1 LSQPDH
7 PAAGPVGVLTGP
19 AAGAPDE
26 SAARSWRRPGKGAL
40 VLPPVVFIG
49 ILLLL
54 PVGFI
59 ALYSVGLR
67 TNIPGVPTP
76 FSLSNWSDFLT
87 GGGSA
92 FRSRFVYSMEIA
104 LLVSVL
110 TTIAAYPLAYFL
122 SFVARRRRY
131 ALLLVLLAP
140 FFTSYLL
147 RVIAWQIILN
157 NNGVVNSLLWTLHLR
172 PRGSA
177 ISWLIYSNFSVALV
191 LFYTW
196 IPFVSLP
203 IFVVLENMD
212 HRLQEAASD
221 LGASRAATFWRVT
234 LPLSLP
240 GVIAGFVFVLIPTTG
255 EFITPLLVGGPNNQL
270 FGNSIQ
276 AFFGDTP
283 DWNYGSVLAI
293 ALIVVVIVLTLIFGR
308 FLQTDLRTETRPSQ

>member
-1 LSQPDH
+1 MLT
-7 PAAGPVGVLTGP
+7 GPVGGVQN
-19 AAGAPDE
+19 E
-26 SAARSWRRPGKGAL
+26 SAIRRRRPGKGAL
-40 VLPPVVFIG
+40 VLPPLLLVCV
-49 ILLLL
+49 LLLL
-54 PVGFI
+54 PVAFI
-59 ALYSVGLR
+59 VLFSVGLR
-67 TNIPGVPTP
+67 TNIPGMPTA
-76 FSLSNWSDFLT
+76 FSLSDWKDFLV

-104 LLVSVL
+104 LLVSL
-110 TTIAAYPLAYFL
+110 LATLAAYPLAYFL
-122 SFVARRRRY
+122 AFVARRHRY

-157 NNGVVNSLLWTLHLR
+157 NNGVVNSLLWSLHLR
-172 PRGSA
+172 PQGSA
-177 ISWLIYSNFSVALV
+177 ISWLIYSNFSIALV
-191 LFYTW
+191 LFYSW
-196 IPFVSLP
+196 IPFVALP

-212 HRLQEAASD
+212 HRLQEAAAD
-221 LGASRAATFWRVT
+221 LGATRAATFWRVT

-283 DWNYGSVLAI
+283 NWNYGSVLAI

-308 FLQTDLRTETRPSQ
+308 FLQTDLRTETRPGQ

>member
-1 LSQPDH
+1 MTADVSTGGSALARAPRGV
-7 PAAGPVGVLTGP
+7 PGGRPPGLAGWL
-19 AAGAPDE
+19 
-26 SAARSWRRPGKGAL
+26 RPGRGAL
-40 VLPPVVFIG
+40 VLPPLLFVGV
-49 ILLLL
+49 LLLL
-54 PVGFI
+54 PVAFI
-59 ALYSVGLR
+59 TLYSVGLR
-67 TNIPGVPTP
+67 TNIPGTPTA
-76 FSLSNWSDFLT
+76 FSLTNWNDFLV

-92 FRSRFVYSMEIA
+92 FRGRFVYSMEIA
-104 LLVSVL
+104 LFVSVL
-110 TTIAAYPLAYFL
+110 ATIAAYPLAYFL
-122 SFVARRRRY
+122 AFVARRRRY

-157 NNGVVNSLLWTLHLR
+157 DNGVVNSLLWTLHLR

-234 LPLSLP
+234 FPLSLP

-276 AFFGDTP
+276 AFFGNTP

-293 ALIVVVIVLTLIFGR
+293 ALIVVVIVLTLAFGR
-308 FLQTDLRTETRPSQ
+308 FLQTDLRAETRAGQ

>member
-1 LSQPDH
+1 MTARADRF
-7 PAAGPVGVLTGP
+7 GG
-19 AAGAPDE
+19 E
-26 SAARSWRRPGKGAL
+26 SAIARLLRPGKGAL
-40 VLPPVVFIG
+40 VLPPLLFVGV
-49 ILLLL
+49 LLLL
-54 PVGFI
+54 PVAFI
-59 ALYSVGLR
+59 TLYSVGLR
-67 TNIPGVPTP
+67 TNIPGVPTA

-92 FRSRFVYSMEIA
+92 FRSRFVYSMEVA
-104 LLVSVL
+104 LVVSLLATV
-110 TTIAAYPLAYFL
+110 AAYPLAYYL
-122 SFVARRRRY
+122 AFVARRRRY

-157 NNGVVNSLLWTLHLR
+157 NNGVVNSLLWTLHVR
-172 PRGSA
+172 PKGDA
-177 ISWLIYSNFSVALV
+177 ISWLIYSNFSIALV

-212 HRLQEAASD
+212 HRLQEAAAD
-221 LGASRAATFWRVT
+221 LGASRAATFWKVT
-234 LPLSLP
+234 FPLSLP

-270 FGNSIQ
+270 FGNTIQ
-276 AFFGDTP
+276 AFFGTTP

-293 ALIVVVIVLTLIFGR
+293 ALIVVVIVLTLAFGR
-308 FLQTDLRTETRPSQ
+308 FLQTDLRAETRPEQ

>member
-1 LSQPDH
+1 M
-7 PAAGPVGVLTGP
+7 LTGP

-26 SAARSWRRPGKGAL
+26 SAARGWRRPGKGAL
-40 VLPPVVFIG
+40 VLPPVAFIG

-54 PVGFI
+54 PVAFI

-104 LLVSVL
+104 LLVSVA

-157 NNGVVNSLLWTLHLR
+157 NDGVVNSLLWTLHLR

-212 HRLQEAASD
+212 HRLQEAAAD
-221 LGASRAATFWRVT
+221 LGASRSATFWRVT
-234 LPLSLP
+234 VPLSLP

-293 ALIVVVIVLTLIFGR
+293 ALIAVVIVLTLIFGR
-308 FLQTDLRTETRPSQ
+308 FLQTDLRTETRTSQ

>member
-1 LSQPDH
+1 MLT
-7 PAAGPVGVLTGP
+7 GPVGGVQN
-19 AAGAPDE
+19 E
-26 SAARSWRRPGKGAL
+26 SAIRRWRPGKGAL
-40 VLPPVVFIG
+40 VLPPLLLVCV
-49 ILLLL
+49 LLLL
-54 PVGFI
+54 PVAFI
-59 ALYSVGLR
+59 VLFSVGLR
-67 TNIPGVPTP
+67 TNIPGMPTA
-76 FSLSNWSDFLT
+76 FSLSDWKDFLV

-104 LLVSVL
+104 LLVSL
-110 TTIAAYPLAYFL
+110 LATLAAYPLAYFL
-122 SFVARRRRY
+122 AFVARRHRY

-157 NNGVVNSLLWTLHLR
+157 NNGVVNSLLWSLHLR
-172 PRGSA
+172 PQGSA
-177 ISWLIYSNFSVALV
+177 ISWLIYSNFSIALV
-191 LFYTW
+191 LFYSW
-196 IPFVSLP
+196 IPFVALP

-212 HRLQEAASD
+212 HRLQEAAAD
-221 LGASRAATFWRVT
+221 LGATRAATFWRVT

-283 DWNYGSVLAI
+283 NWNYGSVLAI

-308 FLQTDLRTETRPSQ
+308 FLQTDLRTETRPGQ

>member
-1 LSQPDH
+1 
-7 PAAGPVGVLTGP
+7 
-19 AAGAPDE
+19 
-26 SAARSWRRPGKGAL
+26 
-40 VLPPVVFIG
+40 VLPPLVFVG
-49 ILLLL
+49 VLLLL
-54 PVGFI
+54 PVAFI

-67 TNIPGVPTP
+67 TNIPGMPTA
-76 FSLSNWSDFLT
+76 FSMSNWSDFLT
-87 GGGSA
+87 GGGGA
-92 FRSRFVYSMEIA
+92 FRSRFIYSMEIA

-110 TTIAAYPLAYFL
+110 ATIAAYPLAYFL
-122 SFVARRRRY
+122 AFVARRRRY
-131 ALLLVLLAP
+131 ALLIVLLAP

-172 PRGSA
+172 PHGSA

-212 HRLQEAASD
+212 RRLLEAAED
-221 LGASRAATFWRVT
+221 LGASKATTFWRVT

-240 GVIAGFVFVLIPTTG
+240 GVVAGFVFVLIPTTG

-283 DWNYGSVLAI
+283 NWNYGSVLAI
-293 ALIVVVIVLTLIFGR
+293 GLIAVVIVLTLVFGR
-308 FLQTDLRTETRPSQ
+308 FLQTDLRAEARPTR

>member
-1 LSQPDH
+1 MT
-7 PAAGPVGVLTGP
+7 AEAGTG
-19 AAGAPDE
+19 GD
-26 SAARSWRRPGKGAL
+26 SALIRWLRPGKRSL
-40 VLPPVVFIG
+40 VLPPLLFVGVV
-49 ILLLL
+49 LVL
-54 PVGFI
+54 PVAFI
-59 ALYSVGLR
+59 TLYSVGLR
-67 TNIPGVPTP
+67 TNIPGVPTA
-76 FSLSNWSDFLT
+76 FSLTNWKDFLV
-87 GGGSA
+87 GGGGA

-104 LLVSVL
+104 LFVSVL

-131 ALLLVLLAP
+131 ALLLLLLAP

-172 PRGSA
+172 QHGSA

-212 HRLQEAASD
+212 HRLQEAAAD
-221 LGASRAATFWRVT
+221 LGASRVTTFWRVT
-234 LPLSLP
+234 FPLSLP

-283 DWNYGSVLAI
+283 NWNYGSVLAI
-293 ALIVVVIVLTLIFGR
+293 ALIAVVIVLTLVFGR
-308 FLQTDLRTETRPSQ
+308 FLQTDLRTETRPGQ

>member
-1 LSQPDH
+1 LSPPDRR
-7 PAAGPVGVLTGP
+7 PGGRASL
-19 AAGAPDE
+19 
-26 SAARSWRRPGKGAL
+26 AARAVRLRPGKGAL
-40 VLPPVVFIG
+40 VLPPLIFVGV
-49 ILLLL
+49 LLLL
-54 PVGFI
+54 PVAFI

-67 TNIPGVPTP
+67 TNVPGLPTP
-76 FSLSNWSDFLT
+76 FSLSLWKDFLF

-92 FRSRFVYSMEIA
+92 FRGRFVYSMAIA
-104 LLVSVL
+104 LVVSVL
-110 TTIAAYPLAYFL
+110 ATLAAYPLAYFL
-122 SFVARRRRY
+122 SFIARRRRY

-157 NNGVVNSLLWTLHLR
+157 NDGVVNSLLWTLHLR
-172 PRGSA
+172 PKGSA

-212 HRLQEAASD
+212 HRLQEAAAD
-221 LGASRAATFWRVT
+221 LGASRMATFWRVT
-234 LPLSLP
+234 VPLSLP

-276 AFFGDTP
+276 AFFGETP
-283 DWNYGSVLAI
+283 NWNYGSVLAI
-293 ALIVVVIVLTLIFGR
+293 ALIAVVVVLTLAFGR
-308 FLQTDLRTETRPSQ
+308 FLQTDLRTETRPGR